1 MSLVFFSKTKKHPLK
16 NPAPH
21 LYLTGNYVSIIR
33 FKAMLNRIILM
44 PLVAG
49 GT

>member
-16 NPAPH
+16 NQASS
-21 LYLTGNYVSIIR
+21 LYLTGSYVSIIR
-33 FKAMLNRIILM
+33 FKAILNRIILM
-44 PLVAG
+44 RLVAG